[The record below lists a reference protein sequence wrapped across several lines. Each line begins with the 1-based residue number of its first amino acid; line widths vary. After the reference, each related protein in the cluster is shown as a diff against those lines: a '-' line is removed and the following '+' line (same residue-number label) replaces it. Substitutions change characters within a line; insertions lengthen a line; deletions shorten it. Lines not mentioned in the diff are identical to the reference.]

1 MRIVI
6 DMQGAQSESRFR
18 GIGCYTM
25 AFAQAV
31 VRNCGEH
38 EVILAVSGLFPETIE
53 PIRAAFDKLL
63 PQKNIRVWYAP
74 GPVLERHM
82 GNDDTRKI
90 AELMRE
96 DFIEKLQP
104 DIVHVTSLFEGYIDD
119 AVTSTRNLGQKTII
133 SVTMY
138 DLIPLLN
145 PQQYL
150 DPHPIYKTYYN
161 RKIEELKKA
170 DVLLAI
176 SEYAKKEIIDSGLV
190 PEYKVFN
197 VSTAID
203 DSFEK
208 RTYSKDEK
216 LSLNSKF
223 NIKGEFILYTG
234 GADERKN
241 LPRLIEAYALLDEP
255 LRKEHRLVFAGRMP
269 SGDIDRFKA
278 IAKSHGLKSED
289 ILFTGYVEQEELIA
303 LYNLCKLYVFPSWHE
318 GFGLPALEAMSCGAP
333 VIGANTTSLPE
344 VIGLDDALFD
354 PMNVSQISRK
364 MKLALTD
371 SDYRKSLCENASNQ
385 VGKFSWD
392 ITAKKAIE
400 TWESFYKSNKLS
412 TKNAV
417 STERYSLIEKITPY
431 INPIDENRIRDI
443 SSHLAH
449 NEGVGIKRQLLLDI
463 SELYQRDA
471 ATGVQRVVRN
481 YLYHLLNCPP
491 KDFEVLPVY
500 AKQEQG
506 YYYAFDYVEK
516 LLGHQQSKLKNTPI
530 RIQRGDVF
538 FGLDMQHHV
547 QLAHVSTY
555 EQLRQSGVVIK
566 FLVHDLLPIQL
577 SELFKD
583 TDAKELHE
591 KWLRMIAQQDEA
603 ICVSKATADA
613 FEEWITTQSVRTKAN
628 FQINWVHNGA
638 DIDESQ
644 LIAETSEETKVLDKL
659 KSRPTFLCVST
670 IEPRKGQE
678 QILDAFEILWREANF
693 DFNLVFVGQQG
704 WNVDKLV
711 SRLSNHSE
719 NGHRLFWLKGINDSY
734 LNRVYQVSTCLLAA
748 SINEGFGLSLIEA
761 ARHGIPVIARDI
773 PVFKEVAGDAA
784 FYFEG
789 DTGKELSTVIKS
801 WFESYSKGNA
811 PDSSGMKWST
821 WQESTEKLKVKLIK
835 NNCPQQQLLV
845 DVSEFVKKD
854 AKTGIQ
860 RVVREI
866 LKHWLVNPPSGYQVV
881 PVYATTDA
889 LGYRY
894 AHNFLNE
901 FLEQPHTNEIEDSF
915 VDVWQGDIFVGLDLQ
930 HAVISTQF
938 DVLKDWRSRGVKI
951 WFVIYDLLPV
961 LLPQYFPP
969 EASIAHQEWLKVISE
984 FDGVACISNAVA
996 NEYKE
1001 WLQNQKQDKRL
1012 RPIKIKSFPLGVD
1025 QQSPLNTKGIPDD
1038 GNTVLDAISSSN
1050 SFLMVGTIEPRKGH
1064 TQVLDAFELLWAEG
1078 GKQILVIVGKKGW
1091 MVDSL
1096 IERLENHD
1104 QLGKRLFLIPNCS
1117 DEYLERIY
1125 ENSKCLIAASYGEGF
1140 GLPLI
1145 EAAKHNLPIIARD
1158 IPVFREVAGE
1168 LAHYFIG
1175 NKSVDLYKEINNW
1188 CLSFSINEHISSKNM
1203 CWNKWKESA
1212 ENLINIMDGHYD

>member
-63 PQKNIRVWYAP
+63 PQNNIRVWYAP
-74 GPVLERHM
+74 GPVLERHT

-104 DIVHVTSLFEGYIDD
+104 DVVHVTSLFEGFIDD

-150 DPHPIYKTYYN
+150 DPHPIYKTYYH

-176 SEYAKKEIIDSGLV
+176 SEYAKTEIIDSGLV
-190 PEYKVFN
+190 PESKVFN

-203 DSFEK
+203 DTFEI
-208 RTYSKDEK
+208 RTYSEDEK
-216 LSLNSKF
+216 KSLISKF
-223 NIKGEFILYTG
+223 SIKEEFVLYTG
-234 GADERKN
+234 GSDERKN
-241 LPRLIEAYALLDEP
+241 LGRLIKAYSLLNEDI
-255 LRKEHRLVFAGRMP
+255 RRSHQLVFAGRMP
-269 SGDIDRFKA
+269 DSDIQKLKKISKDN
-278 IAKSHGLKSED
+278 GLSTQE
-289 ILFTGYVEQEELIA
+289 IVFTGYVEQNELVA

-344 VIGLDDALFD
+344 VIGLADALFD
-354 PMNVSQISRK
+354 PMDIIQINQK
-364 MKLALTD
+364 MLYALTD
-371 SDYRKSLCENASNQ
+371 SSFRTQLCEHATLQ
-385 VGKFSWD
+385 TKKFSWD
-392 ITAKKAIE
+392 ITASKAIE
-400 TWESFYKSNKLS
+400 VWENTIVAESRNMYEELSVSDNYQSLLNRIIPYINTYDDQKIKKLS
-412 TKNAV
+412 T
-417 STERYSLIEKITPY
+417 Y
-431 INPIDENRIRDI
+431 
-443 SSHLAH
+443 LAH
-449 NEGVGIKRQLLLDI
+449 NEGVGIKRQLLVDI
-463 SELYQRDA
+463 SELYQRDNF
-471 ATGVQRVVRN
+471 TGVQRVVRN
-481 YLYHLLNCPP
+481 YLHQMINHPP
-491 KDFEVLPVY
+491 VGFDVLPVY
-500 AKQEQG
+500 ATQLQG
-506 YYYAFDYVEK
+506 YYYAFDYIGKINGNTPINV
-516 LLGHQQSKLKNTPI
+516 KNAPI

-547 QLAHVSTY
+547 QLANAYTY
-555 EQLRQSGVVIK
+555 EMLRRSGVVVK
-566 FLVHDLLPIQL
+566 FLVYDLLPIQL
-577 SELFKD
+577 AEFFSD
-583 TDAKELHE
+583 DNAKELHE
-591 KWLRMIAQQDEA
+591 NWLTMIAQQNEA
-603 ICVSKATADA
+603 ICISKATAEA
-613 FEEWITTQSVRTKAN
+613 YGNWLNSKSLVKTN
-628 FQINWVHNGA
+628 FRISWVHIGA
-638 DIDESQ
+638 DIEKAKSSLEKNNIES
-644 LIAETSEETKVLDKL
+644 TLDKI
-659 KSRPTFLCVST
+659 KSRTTFLCVST
-670 IEPRKGQE
+670 IEPRKAQE
-678 QILDAFEILWREANF
+678 QVLDALELLWKEGK
-693 DFNLVFVGQQG
+693 DFNLVFVGKQG
-704 WNVDKLV
+704 WKVDALAE
-711 SRLSNHSE
+711 RLDNHSE
-719 NGHRLFWLKGINDSY
+719 LGERLFWLKGISDSY
-734 LNRVYQVSTCLLAA
+734 LERVYESSSCLIAA
-748 SINEGFGLSLIEA
+748 SINEGFGLPLIEA
-761 ARHGIPVIARDI
+761 ARYNLPVIARNI
-773 PVFKEVAGDAA
+773 PVFREVAGDAA
-784 FYFEG
+784 YYFDGLSGVQLAEAI
-789 DTGKELSTVIKS
+789 DCWMHQNSQGK
-801 WFESYSKGNA
+801 A
-811 PDSSGMKWST
+811 PQSSSMKWLT
-821 WQESTEKLKVKLIK
+821 WQESAEKLKVELVK
-835 NNCPQQQLLV
+835 NNYPQQQLLV
-845 DVSEFVKKD
+845 DVSELVNKD

-901 FLEQPHTNEIEDSF
+901 FLELPHTNEIEDSF

-938 DVLKDWRSRGVKI
+938 DVLKDWRNRGVKI

-969 EASIAHQEWLKVISE
+969 EANIAHQEWLKVISE

-1158 IPVFREVAGE
+1158 IPVFREVADINALYFSSE
-1168 LAHYFIG
+1168 NCLNILAIIKEWECLYE
-1175 NKSVDLYKEINNW
+1175 NDRNPKSDSIILNTWDNSANMLIEIVK
-1188 CLSFSINEHISSKNM
+1188 NEK
-1203 CWNKWKESA
+1203 
-1212 ENLINIMDGHYD
+1212 

>member
-63 PQKNIRVWYAP
+63 PQNNIRVWYTP
-74 GPVLERHM
+74 GPVLERHT

-90 AELMRE
+90 AELIRE

-104 DIVHVTSLFEGYIDD
+104 DVVHVTSLFEGYIDD

-133 SVTMY
+133 SVTTY

-150 DPHPIYKTYYN
+150 DPHPIYKTYYH

-176 SEYAKKEIIDSGLV
+176 SEYAKTEIIDSGLV
-190 PEYKVFN
+190 SESKVFN

-208 RTYSKDEK
+208 CTYSKDEK
-216 LSLNSKF
+216 RSLNSKF

-241 LPRLIEAYALLDEP
+241 LPRLIEAYALLSEQ
-255 LRKEHRLVFAGRMP
+255 LRKEHQLVFAGRMP

-289 ILFTGYVEQEELIA
+289 ILFTGYIEQEELIA

-318 GFGLPALEAMSCGAP
+318 GFGLPALEAMLCGAP

-344 VIGLDDALFD
+344 VIGFEDALFD
-354 PMNVSQISRK
+354 PMNVSQINQK

-400 TWESFYKSNKLS
+400 AWESLYKSNKLS
-412 TKNAV
+412 TENAV
-417 STERYSLIEKITPY
+417 SAECYSLIEKITPY
-431 INPIDENRIRDI
+431 INPKDENRIREI

-449 NEGVGIKRQLLLDI
+449 NEGVGVQRQLLLDI
-463 SELYQRDA
+463 SELYHRDA

-500 AKQEQG
+500 AKQDQG

-516 LLGHQQSKLKNTPI
+516 LLGHQVSKLENTPI

-583 TDAKELHE
+583 NDAKELHE

-613 FEEWITTQSVRTKAN
+613 FEEWITTYSARTKAN
-628 FQINWVHNGA
+628 FQISWVHNGA
-638 DIDESQ
+638 DINESQ
-644 LIAETSEETKVLDKL
+644 FIPETSEETKVLGKL

-678 QILDAFEILWREANF
+678 QILDAFELLWQEEQF

-704 WNVDKLV
+704 WNVDKLA

-719 NGHRLFWLKGINDSY
+719 NGHRLFWLQGINDSY
-734 LNRVYQVSTCLLAA
+734 LNRVYQASTCLLAA

-761 ARHGIPVIARDI
+761 ASHKIPVIARDI
-773 PVFKEVAGDAA
+773 PVFREVAGDAA
-784 FYFEG
+784 FYFKGE
-789 DTGKELSTVIKS
+789 TGEELAISIES
-801 WFESYSKGNA
+801 WFQSLNKGEVPN
-811 PDSSGMKWST
+811 SSNMKWST
-821 WQESTEKLKVKLIK
+821 WQESSEKLKVQLVE
-835 NNCPQQQLLV
+835 NNCPQKQLLV
-845 DVSEFVKKD
+845 DVSELVKRD

-866 LKHWLVNPPSGYQVV
+866 LKHWLSNPPSGYQVV

-894 AHNFLNE
+894 AHNFLNQ
-901 FLEQPHTNEIEDSF
+901 FLQLHQTREIEDTF
-915 VDVWQGDIFVGLDLQ
+915 VDVWQGDMFVGLDLQ
-930 HAVISTQF
+930 HAVLSTQF
-938 DVLKDWRSRGVKI
+938 ELLKDWRNRGVKI

-969 EASIAHQEWLKVISE
+969 ESEQYHQEWLELVSE
-984 FDGVACISNAVA
+984 FDGVACISESVA
-996 NEYKE
+996 GEYQE
-1001 WLQNQKQDKRL
+1001 WLDKQGETQRL

-1025 QQSPLNTKGIPDD
+1025 QKSSLNTKGIPDD
-1038 GNTVLDAISSSN
+1038 GNVVLDAISSSN

-1064 TQVLDAFELLWAEG
+1064 VQVLDAFEHLWAEG
-1078 GKQILVIVGKKGW
+1078 GEQTLVIVGKKGW
-1091 MVDSL
+1091 MVDPL
-1096 IERLENHD
+1096 MKRLENHS
-1104 QLGKRLFLIPNCS
+1104 QLRKRLFIISNCS
-1117 DEYLERIY
+1117 DEYLEKIY
-1125 ENSKCLIAASYGEGF
+1125 EKSKCLIAASYGEGF

-1158 IPVFREVAGE
+1158 IPVFREVAGSNAQFFKGDTGQE
-1168 LAHYFIG
+1168 LLHAIYDWLEDYHNRNHVSSRNIKWVTWEESSFI
-1175 NKSVDLYKEINNW
+1175 LI
-1188 CLSFSINEHISSKNM
+1188 SILN
-1203 CWNKWKESA
+1203 
-1212 ENLINIMDGHYD
+1212 